1 LLALPASDIVAVQ
14 LNDVLPAAMLDL
26 KEEGR
31 HHRQAPGDG
40 AGDLAGFIGA
50 MKELHVE
57 APVEV
62 EVFSDDLDSMEP
74 AVVARTVL
82 DKTRRVLV
90 EAGWNQPSGRQSGTR
105 W

>member
-1 LLALPASDIVAVQ
+1 
-14 LNDVLPAAMLDL
+14 
-26 KEEGR
+26 
-31 HHRQAPGDG
+31 
-40 AGDLAGFIGA
+40 
-50 MKELHVE
+50 MKELRVE